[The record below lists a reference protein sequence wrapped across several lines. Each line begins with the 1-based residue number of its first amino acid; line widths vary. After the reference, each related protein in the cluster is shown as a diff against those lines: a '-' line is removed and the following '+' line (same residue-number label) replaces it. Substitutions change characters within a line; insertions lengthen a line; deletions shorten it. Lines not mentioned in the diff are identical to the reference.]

1 MEWEYLPAVE
11 NRIEA
16 IRNKALARLQAV
28 NPDIT
33 VVVDNHTIDD
43 YCGKQWDYPGKW
55 YCYFCLPKGI
65 RSKEDLIDKIASETI
80 ARFNKR

>member
-55 YCYFCLPKGI
+55 YCFFQLPDDVHSEEELI
-65 RSKEDLIDKIASETI
+65 SKMVAETL
-80 ARFNKR
+80 ACFNKR